1 MISNPLPVFT
11 PCSAMHW
18 TICCVRVRC
27 PGFPDLG
34 VQFKPESWHT
44 PNPIAA
50 RTFFM
55 RHMIAPHHGA
65 VDGSPGQDCRA
76 SGIPLNCRHP
86 PLFRLRAQDLR
97 VFFRDNGEYLE
108 ISSAESQGRSPLNCS
123 TRCPKDPVHPLRE
136 RPFRCFRIPSEFLA
150 DDVEKLSAAP
160 WQAGVATDTWLYRVN
175 NEDRVFVDEAAGI
188 FRVVDGIGGRAG
200 GEQAAE
206 IAVRV
211 ITGHLANSTGA
222 PEDRVRQSIAT
233 ANNEIYHLAHL
244 HEE

>member
-1 MISNPLPVFT
+1 
-11 PCSAMHW
+11 
-18 TICCVRVRC
+18 
-27 PGFPDLG
+27 
-34 VQFKPESWHT
+34 
-44 PNPIAA
+44 
-50 RTFFM
+50 
-55 RHMIAPHHGA
+55 MIAPHHGA

-86 PLFRLRAQDLR
+86 A
-97 VFFRDNGEYLE
+97 
-108 ISSAESQGRSPLNCS
+108 AS

-233 ANNEIYHLAHL
+233 ANNEIYHLAQL
-244 HEE
+244 HEEWRGMACVLTLAS